1 MKTGQGSSS
10 EMYGVSKDP
19 LLSATI
25 AAFLS
30 VGVAQAQEAPAPEA
44 PTPAPAAAPEATPAP
59 ATEGADGAA
68 APGQASDENSATAA
82 EKELETDLNRFWGK
96 RREVSVVQ
104 RRLVEKDG
112 RFEATPFFSTIPNDD
127 FIVYFP
133 MGLRLGYHFSEQ
145 FAVELAGAYAVQK
158 ESGLTSFLQDEE
170 GLALKEAQ
178 IQEKIGSYYTADV
191 LWAPFYGKISVLG
204 AKLTH
209 FETYIGLGGGL
220 VVTETTTPE
229 NPNPQDKYKPAGNAV
244 LGFRWFIT
252 DWLNVRTDYRHF
264 FFEKFGG
271 GVSIP
276 AEFSLGAGFMFP

>member
-1 MKTGQGSSS
+1 
-10 EMYGVSKDP
+10 MYGMSRDP
-19 LLSATI
+19 LLTATI

-30 VGVAQAQEAPAPEA
+30 VGVAQAQEAPAPA
-44 PTPAPAAAPEATPAP
+44 PDAPAAPAPAGGEAPAAPA
-59 ATEGADGAA
+59 EGAAAEGA
-68 APGQASDENSATAA
+68 APGQVSDASATEA
-82 EKELETDLNRFWGK
+82 EKALEQDLNLFWGK

-112 RFEATPFFSTIPNDD
+112 RFEATPYFGTIPNDD

-145 FAVELAGAYAVQK
+145 FAVEVSGAYALDKQSDLANFLVTDADGP
-158 ESGLTSFLQDEE
+158 GLKDV
-170 GLALKEAQ
+170 Q
-178 IQEKIGSYYTADV
+178 IQEILKSYYTLNV
-191 LWAPFYGKISVLG
+191 LWAPFYGKISLLG

-220 VVTETTTPE
+220 FLSETTRPE
-229 NPNPQDKYKPAGNAV
+229 NPVPQDKRSAAGSAL
-244 LGFRWFIT
+244 LGFRWYI
-252 DWLNVRTDYRHF
+252 NEYVNIRTDYRHY

-276 AEFSLGAGFMFP
+276 AEFSLGAGVMFP